1 MSFTSEAG
9 DQAFRA
15 AIGALESA
23 SAVEVVVAV
32 RAHARRWMVQ
42 HLVVGLIAAIA
53 VLVYAALRPLEP
65 WAVIAAPLVTGL
77 VSVLLVEWIPPLN
90 RFLVPAYV
98 RKLHAREAARALFV
112 DRTIH
117 ATRGRT
123 GMLVYIAVRAQVCD
137 IVGDVGVIEK
147 LGQHTLDA
155 YAEKLAAAIPRGA
168 EATANVLTSFVP
180 EVAAQLP
187 RRSDDR
193 NELPDASVIVP
204 KTHA

>member
-1 MSFTSEAG
+1 MSFTSDAG

-15 AIGALESA
+15 AIAAIESA

-42 HLVVGLIAAIA
+42 HLVVGLIAALA
-53 VLVYAALRPLEP
+53 VLIYAALRPLEA
-65 WAVIAAPLVTGL
+65 WAVIALPLATGL
-77 VSVLLVEWIPPLN
+77 VAVLLVEWLPPLN
-90 RFLVPAYV
+90 RFLVPVYL
-98 RKLHAREAARALFV
+98 RKLHAREASRALFV

-123 GMLVYIAVRAQVCD
+123 GMLVYIAVQPQVCD
-137 IVGDVGVIEK
+137 IVADVGVLDK

-155 YAEKLAAAIPRGA
+155 YADKLAAAIPRGA
-168 EATANVLTSFVP
+168 EATANALTSFVP
-180 EVAAQLP
+180 ELASQIP

-193 NELPDASVIVP
+193 NELPDASIIVP
-204 KTHA
+204 KTHV